1 MRALVIALRSAALI
15 TTAWALISRADCV
28 FATTC
33 RATNLLSYFTVQSN
47 IAFVLL
53 TTLLIIWTAMG
64 RAETSWLT
72 TVRAIVTSY
81 LVISGVTFAI
91 LMETAGLRELS
102 FLVPL
107 SSKVLHFVV
116 PVYAVIDFAVFPGR
130 RRVPLHRA
138 LWALLYPLAYSILIT
153 ARGRSLN
160 WYPYVFFDPEW
171 VGGYAGVLAYA
182 AVLAAALVAVAALL
196 VLVTRLPTPAQP
208 RPARGS
214 ARPGPSRR
222 AGMPRDR
229 PGG

>member
-1 MRALVIALRSAALI
+1 MRSHPASSPLLQLGVRILVIALRSAALV

-33 RATNLLSYFTVQSN
+33 RATNLLSYFTIQSN

-53 TTLLIIWTAMG
+53 TTLLIIWMAIG
-64 RAETSWLT
+64 RPETPWLT
-72 TVRAIVTSY
+72 TIRAIVTSY

-91 LMETAGLRELS
+91 LMETAGLGEFA
-102 FLVPL
+102 FLVPF

-116 PVYAVIDFAVFPGR
+116 PVSAVIDFALFPGR

-138 LWALLYPLAYSILIT
+138 FWALLYPLAYSILT
-153 ARGRSLN
+153 AIRGSSLN

-182 AVLAAALVAVAALL
+182 AVLAAALVAVAAALI
-196 VLVTRLPTPAQP
+196 LVTRLPTPAAAS
-208 RPARGS
+208 RSASERG
-214 ARPGPSRR
+214 
-222 AGMPRDR
+222 
-229 PGG
+229 